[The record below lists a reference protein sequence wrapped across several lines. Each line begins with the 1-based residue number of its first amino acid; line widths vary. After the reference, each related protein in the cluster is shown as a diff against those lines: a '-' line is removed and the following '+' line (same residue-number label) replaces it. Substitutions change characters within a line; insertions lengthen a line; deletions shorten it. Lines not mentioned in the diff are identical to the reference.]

1 MVGAP
6 YYRAEAQR
14 CRSRAADDP
23 ASESAKR
30 WRQLAAEYD
39 QLADALEAEEE
50 GAPPTAQR
58 APMQQQPMQQ
68 QPMQQ
73 QQSKAEPEDD
83 T

>member
-6 YYRAEAQR
+6 YYRLEAER
-14 CRSRAADDP
+14 CRKRAADDP

-50 GAPPTAQR
+50 GGPPIAQR

-73 QQSKAEPEDD
+73 QQSKADEDD
-83 T
+83 I

>member
-6 YYRAEAQR
+6 YYRAEAER

-30 WRQLAAEYD
+30 WRQLAADYD
-39 QLADALEAEEE
+39 QLADALESDGT
-50 GAPPTAQR
+50 GARDQQS
-58 APMQQQPMQQ
+58 PMQQQPMQQ

>member
-6 YYRAEAQR
+6 YYRSEAER
-14 CRSRAADDP
+14 CRRRAADDP

-30 WRQLAAEYD
+30 WLQLAADYD
-39 QLADALEAEEE
+39 QLADALESDEAE
-50 GAPPTAQR
+50 PHVQQSPLQR
-58 APMQQQPMQQ
+58 

>member
-6 YYRAEAQR
+6 YYRSEAER

-39 QLADALEAEEE
+39 QLADALAAEEE
-50 GAPPTAQR
+50 GAPPIAQR

-68 QPMQQ
+68 Q
-73 QQSKAEPEDD
+73 QSKAKDEDD